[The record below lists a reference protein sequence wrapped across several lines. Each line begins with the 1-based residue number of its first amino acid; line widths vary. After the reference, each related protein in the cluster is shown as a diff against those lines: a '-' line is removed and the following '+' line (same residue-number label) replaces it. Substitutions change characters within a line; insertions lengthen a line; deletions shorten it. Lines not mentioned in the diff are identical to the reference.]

1 MPVGHC
7 QHVFPPV
14 PDYYLAAM
22 ASIAGEAQRPVELDA
37 PETVSAS
44 APSLGTP
51 ETALGTPPPPAPRS
65 QPTSHPIFF
74 MQPGAQVG
82 EPVALH
88 LFEPRYMLLAQRVWA
103 TDKMFIYCADTKV
116 AWSDHVDQDA
126 CVVVRMQSANF
137 SPNGE
142 ADILGTATAPFRLHH
157 ASIEPGT
164 GGLFST
170 NDPLPHTAEEGAVKN
185 PHPPRHPAPNLLARP
200 VPMFFVAVALYVL
213 FCKSKRKQRA
223 QAAPMSPLPGK
234 IVAGKVVPISAVP
247 GKIVIVK

>member
-1 MPVGHC
+1 MGHC
-7 QHVFPPV
+7 QRVFPQV

-37 PETVSAS
+37 PETAPTS
-44 APSLGTP
+44 APS
-51 ETALGTPPPPAPRS
+51 LGTPPPPAPRS

-103 TDKMFIYCADTKV
+103 TDKMFIYCADEKV
-116 AWSDHVDQDA
+116 AWSAHVDPDA
-126 CVVVRMQSANF
+126 CVVVRMQSAIF
-137 SPNGE
+137 SPNGA

-170 NDPLPHTAEEGAVKN
+170 DDPLPQTAEEGKN
-185 PHPPRHPAPNLLARP
+185 HHPPNLPPNLARP
-200 VPMFFVAVALYVL
+200 APMFFVAVALYVL
-213 FCKSKRKQRA
+213 FLKSKRKPRA

-234 IVAGKVVPISAVP
+234 IVVGKVVVGKVVPISTVP